1 MNTDVMQRL
10 LCLICSD
17 GDFVPDKSGLA
28 NRIFSTLQRMMQ
40 GRHTIDARV
49 PCFCCM
55 RQPPSATAIS
65 TSTRPRPVIVSP
77 A

>member
-40 GRHTIDARV
+40 GRHTIEARV
-49 PCFCCM
+49 PCVLRCA
-55 RQPPSATAIS
+55 SAAE
-65 TSTRPRPVIVSP
+65 RDGDQHEHE

>member
-28 NRIFSTLQRMMQ
+28 NQIFSTLQRMMPP
-40 GRHTIDARV
+40 RHIIPTFCRV
-49 PCFCCM
+49 FE
-55 RQPPSATAIS
+55 
-65 TSTRPRPVIVSP
+65 VP
-77 A
+77 ADRSVQYLR